1 MDQFTKEDLQ
11 ELLAPSEELRVSLY
25 MPTHRSPVEGR
36 QDLVRFKNLLRETEE
51 RLVRGGLRRPE
62 AADLAAPLQKLLRDL
77 SFWQY
82 RGDGLALF
90 LSRDGVRHYRLP
102 MQFEELVVVARRFHL
117 KPLIPL
123 FTDNSGF
130 YVLALSQNQIRLLQ
144 GNRYGAWERELDHL
158 PTSLTQALGYD
169 EPERQLQVRG
179 KASTGAGGGNAVFFA
194 HGGVECCKDDIRR
207 YFHQVDKGLQELLRP
222 DRIPLLLAGVDYLL
236 PIYREVNSY
245 PHLLPEGIIGN
256 PETLSTGE
264 LQTRAWEVVQPYLRK
279 AGEEMI
285 SQYNRLAG
293 TGRTSRD
300 IKEILPAA
308 AQGRVEKLMVAS
320 DAQVWGSFSAANQ
333 VVELH
338 GKPADVSEDLLD
350 LAAIQTLLNGGT
362 IYTIEPE
369 AVPDGSPVI
378 ALLRY

>member
-1 MDQFTKEDLQ
+1 M
-11 ELLAPSEELRVSLY
+11 
-25 MPTHRSPVEGR
+25 
-36 QDLVRFKNLLRETEE
+36 KNC
-51 RLVRGGLRRPE
+51 
-62 AADLAAPLQKLLRDL
+62 
-77 SFWQY
+77 
-82 RGDGLALF
+82 
-90 LSRDGVRHYRLP
+90 
-102 MQFEELVVVARRFHL
+102 VVVAHRFHL

-123 FTDNSGF
+123 FTENSGF

-144 GNRYGAWERELDHL
+144 GNRYGAWERELDHI
-158 PTSLTQALGYD
+158 PTSLAEALRND
-169 EPERQLQVRG
+169 DPERQLQVRG
-179 KASTGAGGGNAVFFA
+179 KASTGGGKSNAVFFA

-264 LQTRAWEVVQPYLRK
+264 LQTRAWKVVQPYLRK

-285 SQYNRLAG
+285 SQFKQLAG
-293 TGRTSRD
+293 TGRTAGD

-320 DAQVWGSFSAANQ
+320 GAQIWGSFLPADQ
-333 VVELH
+333 TVELH
-338 GKPADVSEDLLD
+338 AKPADASEDLLD

-362 IYTIEPE
+362 VYTIEPE

>member
-1 MDQFTKEDLQ
+1 M
-11 ELLAPSEELRVSLY
+11 R
-25 MPTHRSPVEGR
+25 
-36 QDLVRFKNLLRETEE
+36 
-51 RLVRGGLRRPE
+51 
-62 AADLAAPLQKLLRDL
+62 
-77 SFWQY
+77 
-82 RGDGLALF
+82 
-90 LSRDGVRHYRLP
+90 
-102 MQFEELVVVARRFHL
+102 FEELVVVAHRFHL

-144 GNRYGAWERELDHL
+144 GNRYGAWERELDHI
-158 PTSLTQALGYD
+158 PTSLAEALRYD
-169 EPERQLQVRG
+169 DPERQLQVRG
-179 KASTGAGGGNAVFFA
+179 KASPGAGGNAVFFA
-194 HGGVECCKDDIRR
+194 HGGIECCKDDIRR
-207 YFHQVDKGLQELLRP
+207 YFHQIDRGLQELLRP

-256 PETLSTGE
+256 PETLSSGE
-264 LQTRAWEVVQPYLRK
+264 LQTRAWEMVQPYFRK

-320 DAQVWGSFSAANQ
+320 DAQVWGTFSPANQ
-333 VVELH
+333 TVELH
-338 GKPADVSEDLLD
+338 GKPADVSEDLVD
-350 LAAIQTLLNGGT
+350 LAAIQTLLNGGM

-369 AVPDGSPVI
+369 AVPDGAPLI